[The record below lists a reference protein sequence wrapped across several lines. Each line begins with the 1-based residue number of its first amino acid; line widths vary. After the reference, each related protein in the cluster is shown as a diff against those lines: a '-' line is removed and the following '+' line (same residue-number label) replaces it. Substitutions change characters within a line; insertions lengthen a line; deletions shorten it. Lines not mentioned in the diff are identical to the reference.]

1 MKKALITILQYV
13 IFLGLGIAIV
23 AYMWH
28 QLSKDEISEILDS
41 IKSVHLLLLIPIFFV
56 GFLSHFFRAIRWK
69 LLLDTLRIHP
79 TTVNVTL
86 AVLIGYVTNLML
98 PRAGEVAKCTILAK
112 YEKVPADKMVG
123 TIVAER
129 AFDILCLLIVVALA
143 FILQGSYISDYA
155 RAHLSSHMASK
166 RNALIITVLVIL
178 AIIFSLIFIYRRN
191 KQSKVG
197 VFIKGMG
204 DGVRA
209 IIHMRKRRAFIGYT
223 FLIWIMY
230 LLQVYMGF
238 KCLSAT
244 ADLSVLAA
252 LVVLVFG
259 SVGMITTQGGIGAY
273 PFLVAQIL
281 LAYNVKNT
289 AGLAFGWLA
298 WVVQTGIIVILGVL
312 ALIIL
317 PIYNR
322 NKYAQSPLAPK

>member
-1 MKKALITILQYV
+1 MRKALTTILQYV

-23 AYMWH
+23 IYMYH
-28 QLSKDEISEILDS
+28 QLSDSDIKEILNS

-56 GFLSHFFRAIRWK
+56 GFLSHFFRALRWK

-86 AVLIGYVTNLML
+86 AVLIGYVTNLIL

-129 AFDILCLLIVVALA
+129 AFDILCLIIVIALA

-155 RAHLSSHMASK
+155 HAHMSHNGSG
-166 RNALIITVLVIL
+166 RNALIITLLVIL
-178 AIIFSLIFIYRRN
+178 AIIFSLVFIYRRN

-197 VFIKGMG
+197 IFIKGMG

-209 IIHMRKRRAFIGYT
+209 IIHMKKRRAFIVYT

-230 LLQVYMGF
+230 LMQIYIGF
-238 KCLSAT
+238 KCLPAT
-244 ADLSVLAA
+244 TDLTVLAA

-259 SVGMITTQGGIGAY
+259 SFGMITTQGGIGAY

-281 LAYNVKNT
+281 LAYNIKNT
-289 AGLAFGWLA
+289 SGLAFGWLA
-298 WVVQTGIIVILGVL
+298 WAVQTGIIVILGVL

-322 NKYAQSPLAPK
+322 NKYAQSPLDQK